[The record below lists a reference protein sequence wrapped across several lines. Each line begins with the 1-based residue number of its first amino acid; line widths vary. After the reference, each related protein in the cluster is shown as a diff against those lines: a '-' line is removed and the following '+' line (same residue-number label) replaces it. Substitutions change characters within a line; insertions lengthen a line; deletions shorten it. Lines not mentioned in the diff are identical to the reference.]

1 MQTDE
6 IQKIRERITR
16 ARTLLLAAV
25 EKLDPSSWEWQPGDG
40 QWSIRLVLAHVGS
53 SQWSHLEVARRVAA
67 GEQTDI
73 PDFDLDTWNTARV
86 AERADWPVERILD
99 DLETAQRETLAFLD
113 GIDAETLAVTGAH
126 PALGQVTVG
135 QALRIISV
143 HDGMHRR
150 DILKLHGEMRNG

>member
-6 IQKIRERITR
+6 IRKIRERITR
-16 ARTLLLAAV
+16 ARALLLAAV

-40 QWSIRLVLAHVGS
+40 RWSIRLVLAHVGS
-53 SQWSHLEVARRVAA
+53 SQWSHLEVARRVTA
-67 GEQTDI
+67 GEQTGI
-73 PDFDLDTWNTARV
+73 PDFDLDTWNIAHV

-113 GIDAETLAVTGAH
+113 GIDAETLAATGSH
-126 PALGQVTVG
+126 PALGHVTVG
-135 QALRIISV
+135 QALRIIAV

-150 DILKLHGEMRNG
+150 DILKLLGEMRND